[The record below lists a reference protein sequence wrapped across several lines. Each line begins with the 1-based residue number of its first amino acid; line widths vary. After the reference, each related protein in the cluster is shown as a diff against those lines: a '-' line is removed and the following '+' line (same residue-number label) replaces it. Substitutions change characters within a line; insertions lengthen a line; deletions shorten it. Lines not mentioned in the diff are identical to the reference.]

1 MVRKRNSQR
10 RVRKRNSQR
19 SSCPEGWLKDGIK
32 LPVHLTVRQGQ
43 YAARAV
49 GIARSV
55 FNLMVATHR
64 SARAPVHGLWPSPLE
79 LEKIFNDLKH
89 EPEFGMEYATEVS
102 KFVAQGAC
110 RDFRRADENWRN
122 PTLKAERPT
131 FKKKNR
137 IGTGA
142 FLAASGVD
150 RVKYDDHRR
159 IRLPYLGSV
168 KLQRELP
175 EGIPYEVRIK
185 QENGRW
191 YASVNYWKPPVGAE
205 EKTHL
210 CGAVDVGITPLAVD
224 SELVHYE
231 NPKALYRMLAKLQ
244 RWQRTLARRTVGS
257 RGWHEAQGRINAIH
271 RRSNGLRDN
280 AHHQVSRQ
288 LVRKYAVLAI
298 ESLNVAGMD
307 QLPHQAKAIRDAASG
322 GLLQKIRY
330 KADWYG
336 TIIVAADRFYPSSKL
351 CSDCG
356 AHHASLGRELHWTC
370 PQCGRR
376 HDRNENAALNL
387 LTLAINAA
395 RELGKL
401 ALGPVGPNVTLLDGK
416 ALANGSNAGGETG
429 PGEGRT
435 ALSTPASPAVDGG
448 AAPYG
453 GSRSEVVINTQ
464 LQLAI

>member
-1 MVRKRNSQR
+1 MAKARN
-10 RVRKRNSQR
+10 NQR
-19 SSCPEGWLKDGIK
+19 SSCPDGWLKAGIK
-32 LPVHLTVRQGQ
+32 VPLHLTTRQEQ
-43 YAARAV
+43 YATRAV

-55 FNLMVATHR
+55 FNLMVATHQ
-64 SARAPVHGLWPSPLE
+64 SARAQVHGLWPSPME
-79 LEKIFNDLKH
+79 MEKQFNELKH
-89 EPEFGMEYATEVS
+89 EPGFGMQYATEVS
-102 KFVAQGAC
+102 KFVAQGAS
-110 RDFRRADENWRN
+110 RDFRRAYENWRN
-122 PTLKAERPT
+122 PELRAARPS

-137 IGTGA
+137 TGTGS

-168 KLQRELP
+168 KLKRELP

-191 YASVNYWKPPVGAE
+191 YASVNYWKPPVGTE

-224 SELVHYE
+224 SELVHYD
-231 NPKALYRMLAKLQ
+231 NPKALYQSLRKLR
-244 RWQRTLARRTVGS
+244 RWQRALARRTVGS
-257 RGWHEAQGRINAIH
+257 RGWQEAQQRVAAIH
-271 RRSNGLRDN
+271 RRINELREN
-280 AHHQVSRQ
+280 AHHQVSRM
-288 LVRKYAVLAI
+288 LVRKYAVLAV
-298 ESLNVAGMD
+298 ETLNVAGMD
-307 QLPHQAKAIRDAASG
+307 KLRHQAKAVRDAAIG

-336 TIIVAADRFYPSSKL
+336 TIVVEADRFFPSSKL

-356 AHHASLGRELHWTC
+356 AHNAELGRELYWTC
-370 PQCGRR
+370 PQCGVR

-387 LTLAINAA
+387 LSLALDAV

>member
-1 MVRKRNSQR
+1 MVRKRND
-10 RVRKRNSQR
+10 QR
-19 SSCPEGWLKDGIK
+19 STCPEGWRKAGFRV
-32 LPVHLTVRQGQ
+32 PVHLTVRQEK
-43 YAARAV
+43 YATRCV
-49 GIARSV
+49 GIARAV
-55 FNLMVATHR
+55 YNQMVATHR
-64 SARAPVHGLWPSPLE
+64 MARVHGEGRWPSPME
-79 LEKIFNDLKH
+79 LENAFNGLKR
-89 EPEFGMEYATEVS
+89 EPEFEMGYATEVS

-110 RDFRRADENWRN
+110 RDFRRSYENWRN
-122 PTLKAERPT
+122 PDLRAAKPS

-137 IGTGA
+137 NGTGS

-150 RVKYDDHRR
+150 RVQYDGHRR

-168 KLQRELP
+168 KLKRELP
-175 EGIPYEVRIK
+175 EGMPYEVRIK
-185 QENGRW
+185 KQDGQW
-191 YASVNYWKPPVGAE
+191 YASVNYWKPPVVAE

-271 RRSNGLRDN
+271 RRINGLRED
-280 AHHQVSRQ
+280 AHHQVSRL
-288 LVRKYAVLAI
+288 LVGKYAVLAI

-307 QLPHQAKAIRDAASG
+307 KLPHQAKAIRDAASG

-336 TIIVAADRFYPSSKL
+336 TVVVEADRFYPSSKL

-356 AHHASLGRELHWTC
+356 AHNASLGRELHWTC

-401 ALGPVGPNVTLLDGK
+401 ALGSVGPNVTLLDGK

>member
-1 MVRKRNSQR
+1 MAKARN
-10 RVRKRNSQR
+10 NQR
-19 SSCPEGWLKDGIK
+19 SSCPDGWLKAGIK
-32 LPVHLTVRQGQ
+32 VPLHLTTRQEQ
-43 YAARAV
+43 YATRAV

-55 FNLMVATHR
+55 FNLMVATHQ
-64 SARAPVHGLWPSPLE
+64 SARAQVHGLWPSPME
-79 LEKIFNDLKH
+79 MEKQFNELKH
-89 EPEFGMEYATEVS
+89 EPGFGMQYATEVS
-102 KFVAQGAC
+102 KFVAQGAS
-110 RDFRRADENWRN
+110 RDFRRAYENWRN
-122 PTLKAERPT
+122 PELRVARPT

-137 IGTGA
+137 IGSGS
-142 FLAASGVD
+142 FLAASGLD
-150 RVKYDDHRR
+150 RIKYDDHRR

-257 RGWHEAQGRINAIH
+257 RGWQEAQQRVAAIH
-271 RRSNGLRDN
+271 RRINELREN
-280 AHHQVSRQ
+280 AHHQVSRM
-288 LVRKYAVLAI
+288 LVRKYAVLAV
-298 ESLNVAGMD
+298 ETLNVAGMD
-307 QLPHQAKAIRDAASG
+307 KLRHQAKAVRDAAIG
-322 GLLQKIRY
+322 GLLQKICY

-336 TIIVAADRFYPSSKL
+336 TIIVAADRCYPSSKL

-395 RELGKL
+395 RDLPKL

-416 ALANGSNAGGETG
+416 ALANGSNASGETG

-435 ALSTPASPAVDGG
+435 AWSTPASPAVDGG

>member
-1 MVRKRNSQR
+1 MVRKRNSQH
-10 RVRKRNSQR
+10 
-19 SSCPEGWLKDGIK
+19 SSCPAGWLQDGIK

-64 SARAPVHGLWPSPLE
+64 SARAQGHGHGPSPME

-122 PTLKAERPT
+122 PTLNAARPT

-137 IGTGA
+137 IGTGS

-168 KLQRELP
+168 KLKRELP

-257 RGWHEAQGRINAIH
+257 RGWPEAQGRINAIH
-271 RRSNGLRDN
+271 RRINGTGQRAPLGQPP
-280 AHHQVSRQ
+280 AGQE
-288 LVRKYAVLAI
+288 VRSTGHREPERGGHGPTA
-298 ESLNVAGMD
+298 
-307 QLPHQAKAIRDAASG
+307 PSG
-322 GLLQKIRY
+322 QGH
-330 KADWYG
+330 
-336 TIIVAADRFYPSSKL
+336 P
-351 CSDCG
+351 
-356 AHHASLGRELHWTC
+356 
-370 PQCGRR
+370 
-376 HDRNENAALNL
+376 
-387 LTLAINAA
+387 
-395 RELGKL
+395 
-401 ALGPVGPNVTLLDGK
+401 
-416 ALANGSNAGGETG
+416 
-429 PGEGRT
+429 
-435 ALSTPASPAVDGG
+435 
-448 AAPYG
+448 
-453 GSRSEVVINTQ
+453 
-464 LQLAI
+464 

>member
-1 MVRKRNSQR
+1 MVRKRNGQH
-10 RVRKRNSQR
+10 
-19 SSCPEGWLKDGIK
+19 SSCPQDWLKDGIK
-32 LPVHLTVRQGQ
+32 VPVHLTVRQEQ

-64 SARAPVHGLWPSPLE
+64 SARAQGHGLWPSPME
-79 LEKIFNDLKH
+79 LEKQFNDLKH
-89 EPEFGMEYATEVS
+89 EPGFGMEYATEVS

-110 RDFRRADENWRN
+110 RDFRRAYENWRN
-122 PTLKAERPT
+122 PTLNAERPT

-168 KLQRELP
+168 KLKRELP

-191 YASVNYWKPPVGAE
+191 YASVNYWKPPVDAE

-271 RRSNGLRDN
+271 RRIKGLRDN

-298 ESLNVAGMD
+298 ESLNVAGMPTEGHPRCRYWRVVAED
-307 QLPHQAKAIRDAASG
+307 P
-322 GLLQKIRY
+322 LQG
-330 KADWYG
+330 G
-336 TIIVAADRFYPSSKL
+336 TIVVEADRCYPSSKL
-351 CSDCG
+351 CSEPW
-356 AHHASLGRELHWTC
+356 SLGRELHWTGNAHHHCRHGQEVRRAGHREPERGGHANC
-370 PQCGRR
+370 PIRPRPSVMPLLAGCCRR
-376 HDRNENAALNL
+376 SATRQIGTAPSSWKRTAAIRRANSAPTAAL
-387 LTLAINAA
+387 TM
-395 RELGKL
+395 R
-401 ALGPVGPNVTLLDGK
+401 VW
-416 ALANGSNAGGETG
+416 GGNCTG
-429 PGEGRT
+429 P
-435 ALSTPASPAVDGG
+435 AHS
-448 AAPYG
+448 AAGDTIATKMP
-453 GSRSEVVINTQ
+453 RSIC
-464 LQLAI
+464 

>member
-1 MVRKRNSQR
+1 M
-10 RVRKRNSQR
+10 
-19 SSCPEGWLKDGIK
+19 
-32 LPVHLTVRQGQ
+32 
-43 YAARAV
+43 
-49 GIARSV
+49 
-55 FNLMVATHR
+55 
-64 SARAPVHGLWPSPLE
+64 
-79 LEKIFNDLKH
+79 
-89 EPEFGMEYATEVS
+89 
-102 KFVAQGAC
+102 
-110 RDFRRADENWRN
+110 
-122 PTLKAERPT
+122 
-131 FKKKNR
+131 
-137 IGTGA
+137 
-142 FLAASGVD
+142 D

-271 RRSNGLRDN
+271 RRINGLRDN
-280 AHHQVSRQ
+280 AHHQLSRQ

-307 QLPHQAKAIRDAASG
+307 QLPHQAKAIRDAAIG

-336 TIIVAADRFYPSSKL
+336 TIVVAADRFYPSSKL
-351 CSDCG
+351 CL
-356 AHHASLGRELHWTC
+356 LGV
-370 PQCGRR
+370 
-376 HDRNENAALNL
+376 ALE
-387 LTLAINAA
+387 AA

-416 ALANGSNAGGETG
+416 ALANGSNASGETG

-435 ALSTPASPAVDGG
+435 AWSTPASPAVDGG

>member
-1 MVRKRNSQR
+1 M
-10 RVRKRNSQR
+10 VRKRNSQR
-19 SSCPEGWLKDGIK
+19 SSCPEDWLKDGIK

-64 SARAPVHGLWPSPLE
+64 SARAQVHGLWPSPME
-79 LEKIFNDLKH
+79 LEKQFNELKH
-89 EPEFGMEYATEVS
+89 EPEFGIEYATEVS

-110 RDFRRADENWRN
+110 RDFRRA
-122 PTLKAERPT
+122 
-131 FKKKNR
+131 
-137 IGTGA
+137 
-142 FLAASGVD
+142 
-150 RVKYDDHRR
+150 
-159 IRLPYLGSV
+159 YLGSV
-168 KLQRELP
+168 KLKRELP
-175 EGIPYEVRIK
+175 EGIPYEVRISR
-185 QENGRW
+185 QNGRW
-191 YASVNYWKPPVGAE
+191 YASVNYWKPPVDAE

-231 NPKALYRMLAKLQ
+231 NPRALYRMLAKLQ
-244 RWQRTLARRTVGS
+244 RSAYLARRTVGS

-271 RRSNGLRDN
+271 RRINGLRDN

-307 QLPHQAKAIRDAASG
+307 QLPHQAKAIRDAAIG

-336 TIIVAADRFYPSSKL
+336 TVVVEADRCYPSSKL

-401 ALGPVGPNVTLLDGK
+401 APGPVGPNVTLLDGK
-416 ALANGSNAGGETG
+416 ALANGSNASGETG

>member
-1 MVRKRNSQR
+1 M
-10 RVRKRNSQR
+10 
-19 SSCPEGWLKDGIK
+19 
-32 LPVHLTVRQGQ
+32 LT
-43 YAARAV
+43 
-49 GIARSV
+49 
-55 FNLMVATHR
+55 
-64 SARAPVHGLWPSPLE
+64 
-79 LEKIFNDLKH
+79 
-89 EPEFGMEYATEVS
+89 
-102 KFVAQGAC
+102 
-110 RDFRRADENWRN
+110 
-122 PTLKAERPT
+122 
-131 FKKKNR
+131 
-137 IGTGA
+137 
-142 FLAASGVD
+142 
-150 RVKYDDHRR
+150 
-159 IRLPYLGSV
+159 
-168 KLQRELP
+168 
-175 EGIPYEVRIK
+175 
-185 QENGRW
+185 
-191 YASVNYWKPPVGAE
+191 
-205 EKTHL
+205 
-210 CGAVDVGITPLAVD
+210 
-224 SELVHYE
+224 
-231 NPKALYRMLAKLQ
+231 KLQ

-257 RGWHEAQGRINAIH
+257 RGWHEAQGRINEIH
-271 RRSNGLRDN
+271 RRINGLRDN

-307 QLPHQAKAIRDAASG
+307 KLPHQAKAIRDAAIG

-336 TIIVAADRFYPSSKL
+336 TVVVEADRLYPSSKL

-356 AHHASLGRELHWTC
+356 AHNAGLGRELHWTC

-448 AAPYG
+448 TASQT
-453 GSRSEVVINTQ
+453 GSRKKAVTNTQ
-464 LQLAI
+464 LRRAI